1 MQFLFVCLAS
11 QPTGCLQPSLRNCK
25 RFVLGSLDILRMLAF
40 PMPVVKVDM
49 QRITLHLS
57 RSGCIES
64 QWSASAVALKANN
77 EKVGQEGWVRAK

>member
-1 MQFLFVCLAS
+1 
-11 QPTGCLQPSLRNCK
+11 
-25 RFVLGSLDILRMLAF
+25 MLAF